1 MAEAKTKPTQAPVE
15 QYIAAITESERRA
28 DAESLLKLMRRVTK
42 QDPVMWGPSIVGFG
56 KYKYTYASGHSGESC
71 AAGFAAR
78 RSDFSVYLVA
88 EGSSQ
93 QELLS
98 RLGKHK
104 MGKACLYINKLADV
118 DMAILEKL
126 LKVGLTAT
134 RKLCK
139 EKAWPVTAT

>member
-1 MAEAKTKPTQAPVE
+1 MAEAKTKPMQAPVD
-15 QYIAAITESERRA
+15 QYIAAITEPERRA

-78 RSDFSVYLVA
+78 KSDFSVYLVA

-104 MGKACLYINKLADV
+104 MGKACLSIKRLAEV
-118 DMAILEKL
+118 DLNVLEQL
-126 LKVGLTAT
+126 VAESYAEVHRRHPTSDA
-134 RKLCK
+134 
-139 EKAWPVTAT
+139 